1 MNTGMLA
8 RKQIQV
14 SKENGLVIASKL
26 FRNLNGAIIVK
37 YVGMS
42 IDVEKSTALALLE
55 VGVKGPVEILV
66 RKNLHS
72 FITLPMAKSA
82 SLRLTTPIMPVQLFF
97 PFP

>member
-1 MNTGMLA
+1 MNTGMLT

-14 SKENGLVIASKL
+14 SNENGLVIASKL

-55 VGVKGPVEILV
+55 VGVKGPEEILV
-66 RKNLHS
+66 RKNL
-72 FITLPMAKSA
+72 LNL
-82 SLRLTTPIMPVQLFF
+82 LR
-97 PFP
+97 